1 MTKKTTRVK
10 SATQSA
16 IYQSRDEVQ
25 VAIKIIGDKQREL
38 QRLATAMNDEL
49 AAISASYAQHNRY
62 QHYAEKAV
70 KQNAK
75 ATIRKLK
82 TIGKLQNYQQ
92 KRPLTETGRNNERNF
107 VNVCTINR
115 FRGK

>member
-1 MTKKTTRVK
+1 M
-10 SATQSA
+10 
-16 IYQSRDEVQ
+16 Q

-70 KQNAK
+70 EAERKGNYKEAQDHWEVAK
-75 ATIRKLK
+75 LSA
-82 TIGKLQNYQQ
+82 